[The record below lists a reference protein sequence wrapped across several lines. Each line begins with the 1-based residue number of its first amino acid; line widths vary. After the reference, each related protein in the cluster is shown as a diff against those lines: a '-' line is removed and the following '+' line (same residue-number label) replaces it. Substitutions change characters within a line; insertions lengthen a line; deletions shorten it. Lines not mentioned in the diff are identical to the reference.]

1 MNSDSLM
8 NEDKLTHGARRAM
21 NRYPEIRG
29 WVENYLKEK
38 VRAEKPEMSDEEFE
52 VFWKYHK
59 PEIVHERSLEGFLA
73 YKASQNSNNELTTL
87 EN

>member
-1 MNSDSLM
+1 MNTDLPM
-8 NEDKLTHGARRAM
+8 NADALTHGARRAM
-21 NRYPEIRG
+21 NRYPEIRA

-73 YKASQNSNNELTTL
+73 YKASQKSSDE
-87 EN
+87 